1 MKKQRMETMKTKQNV
16 LKTSVTFLSVTA
28 IILSFLVFTACSDN
42 SEAINVDDTALVERI
57 DAATKIVVSDD
68 DLPSSA
74 QSTFNGDLNDNV
86 ISKVELAIKLG
97 YKVAINT
104 VDESRMEDTSDV
116 YFSIQG
122 RQLDD
127 TREKSRK
134 RRNRCFEFVFPID
147 FIMPDDSI
155 ITLNSKDDWSLI
167 RDWYKNNPDASEKPE
182 LIFPVDV
189 TLKDGTV
196 QTLIDIADLREV
208 KQSCRKGA
216 DRRKCFKLVLPVTFT
231 MPDGSEI
238 TVNDRGDFR
247 LIRQWHKDNPDV
259 DEKGMLNFPV
269 DIEYRDGTTA
279 TINDQT
285 AYEAAKQS
293 CN

>member
-1 MKKQRMETMKTKQNV
+1 METIKTKQNV
-16 LKTSVTFLSVTA
+16 LKASVAFLSVTA
-28 IILSFLVFTACSDN
+28 IILSFLVFTSCSDN
-42 SEAINVDDTALVERI
+42 SETINVDDTALVERI
-57 DAATKIVVSDD
+57 DAATKIVVSGD
-68 DLPSSA
+68 DLPISA

-86 ISKVELAIKLG
+86 ISKVELATELG

-104 VDESRMEDTSDV
+104 VDDSRMEDTSDV

-127 TREKSRK
+127 TRERSRR

-147 FIMPDDSI
+147 FIMPDDST

-167 RDWYKNNPDASEKPE
+167 RDWYTNNPDASEKPE
-182 LIFPVDV
+182 LVFPVDV
-189 TLKDGTV
+189 TLEDGTV
-196 QTLIDIADLREV
+196 QTLIDVEDLREV

-259 DEKGMLNFPV
+259 DEKGTLNFPV

-285 AYEAAKQS
+285 EYDAAKQS

>member
-1 MKKQRMETMKTKQNV
+1 METIKTKQNV
-16 LKTSVTFLSVTA
+16 LKASVAFLSVTA
-28 IILSFLVFTACSDN
+28 IILSFLVFTSCSDN
-42 SEAINVDDTALVERI
+42 SETINVDDIALVERI
-57 DAATKIVVSDD
+57 DAAAKIVVSGD
-68 DLPSSA
+68 DLPISA

-86 ISKVELAIKLG
+86 ISKVELATELG

-104 VDESRMEDTSDV
+104 VDESRMEDASDV

-127 TREKSRK
+127 TRERSRR

-147 FIMPDDSI
+147 FIMPDDST

-167 RDWYKNNPDASEKPE
+167 RDWYTNNPDASDKPE
-182 LIFPVDV
+182 LVFPVDV
-189 TLKDGTV
+189 TLEDGTV
-196 QTLIDIADLREV
+196 QTLIDVEDLREV

-247 LIRQWHKDNPDV
+247 LVRQWYKDNPDV
-259 DEKGMLNFPV
+259 DEKGILNFPV

-285 AYEAAKQS
+285 EYDAAKQS

>member
-1 MKKQRMETMKTKQNV
+1 MKKQRMKTMKTKQNV
-16 LKTSVTFLSVTA
+16 LKTSVAFLSVTA

-134 RRNRCFEFVFPID
+134 RRKRCFEFVFPID

-196 QTLIDIADLREV
+196 QTLIDVADLREV

-259 DEKGMLNFPV
+259 DEKGILNFPV